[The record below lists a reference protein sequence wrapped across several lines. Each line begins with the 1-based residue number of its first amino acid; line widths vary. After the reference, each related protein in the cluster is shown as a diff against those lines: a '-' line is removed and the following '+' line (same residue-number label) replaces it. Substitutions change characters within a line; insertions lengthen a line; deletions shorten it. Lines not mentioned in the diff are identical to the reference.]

1 MLLAMKPSSVAD
13 ASATALT
20 ECSLFP
26 KYAHLLL
33 VLPACLFRL
42 NKLRLYLPELLDP
55 VVTLK
60 RWSGCHRAHGMHPST
75 VLSDR
80 STTIMIIEPT

>member
-1 MLLAMKPSSVAD
+1 MLLAMKPFSVAD
-13 ASATALT
+13 ASANALT

-42 NKLRLYLPELLDP
+42 NKQAE
-55 VVTLK
+55 
-60 RWSGCHRAHGMHPST
+60 T
-75 VLSDR
+75 VSA
-80 STTIMIIEPT
+80 